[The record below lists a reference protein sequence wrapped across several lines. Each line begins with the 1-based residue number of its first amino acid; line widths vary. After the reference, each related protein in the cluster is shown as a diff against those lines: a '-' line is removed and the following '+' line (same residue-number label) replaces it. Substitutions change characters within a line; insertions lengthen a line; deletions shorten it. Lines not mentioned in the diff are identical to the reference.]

1 METYLPAPGE
11 ATTREELCLPKAR
24 EVANALHTGDLPFAR
39 LVECRRFSEDSQAE
53 VIIFDVEVELGQRQ
67 IHDIHR
73 YERLAVIFDRD
84 DTTYPEV
91 LALRA
96 DFPRVP
102 HLNLRKDELPRS
114 LCLFEEP
121 YSELKLR
128 WTAVAFLE
136 RIREWLALTAKGR
149 LHGEDQPLEPL
160 LFGSPWPLVIPFDLF
175 AKSGEDSSP
184 ELLMVYRVNG
194 GNDRPVLIAEREQ
207 NDFNKRYA
215 LKYTAM
221 VLQGDPQAHGIIYQQ
236 PGNLAE
242 LSEFLKT
249 ANIDLLQE
257 MRTRLFTWQRNGDH
271 RDLLND
277 KLIIIVALPKTR
289 ETSSAA
295 ESMDLWAF
303 LCAKSI
309 VEIGEHIG
317 VWQFHNGQLGLLYR
331 FDQEKRGDQVGVV
344 LLNPMFSFSRESAG
358 QLSGIAEQ
366 ERSKVVAVGV
376 GALGSQVFLNLMRMG
391 FGEWVLID
399 KDYLLPH
406 NLARHGLG
414 GLDVG
419 HSKAEMLALLANQTI
434 QGTPI
439 ASAIVADILNPS
451 SEQAEAISAA
461 LKNADIILDT
471 SASVAVAR
479 YLARDAVSP
488 ARRVSLFL
496 NPSGTDVVLLAEDV
510 ERKTTLDMLEMQYY
524 RFLIQEP
531 ALANHLQP
539 AGRQVRYARSCRDLS
554 SDIPQD
560 LVALHAAIVSRAIR
574 TLPADAKASIALWR
588 TDTAELNTTIHRIDP
603 PETLERKINE
613 WTVFTDHY
621 LLDKMWRVRLEKLPN
636 ETGGIL
642 IGSFDMQRKI
652 VYILDLLP
660 SPPDSTEWP
669 TVYIRGCKGL
679 TQQVSEIEKITAGML
694 GYVGE
699 WHSHPRNCGCSPSGD
714 DRKAFQW
721 LARNRNIAGFPALM
735 LIAGDDNQ
743 YCWYLGQIP

>member
-11 ATTREELCLPKAR
+11 ATTREELRLPKAR
-24 EVANALHTGDLPFAR
+24 EIADALHTGDLPFVQ
-39 LVECRRFSEDSQAE
+39 LVECRRLSEGSQAE
-53 VIIFDVEVELGQRQ
+53 VIVFDVEVELGQWQ

-73 YERLAVIFDRD
+73 YERVAVIFDRD
-84 DTTYPEV
+84 DMTYPEV
-91 LALRA
+91 LALRP

-102 HLNLRKDELPRS
+102 HLNLRKNELPRS

-128 WTAVAFLE
+128 WTVSLFLE
-136 RIREWLALTAKGR
+136 RVREWLALTAKGR
-149 LHGEDQPLEPL
+149 LHAEDQPLEPL
-160 LFGSPWPLVIPFDLF
+160 LFGSPWPLVIPLDLF
-175 AKSGEDSSP
+175 AKSGQGSSP

-194 GNDRPVLIAEREQ
+194 GNDRPVLIAGREQ
-207 NDFNKRYA
+207 NDFNKQYA

-221 VLQGDPQAHGIIYQQ
+221 ALQGDPQAHGIIYQQ

-257 MRTRLFTWQRNGDH
+257 MRTRLLTWQRNGDH

-289 ETSSAA
+289 EASSAA
-295 ESMDLWAF
+295 ETTDLWAF
-303 LCAKSI
+303 LCAKPI
-309 VEIGEHIG
+309 AEIGEYIG
-317 VWQFHNGQLGLLYR
+317 VWQPHNGQIGLLYP
-331 FDQEKRGDQVGVV
+331 FDQEKRGGQVEVAI
-344 LLNPMFSFSRESAG
+344 LNPMFAFSRESAAR
-358 QLSGIAEQ
+358 LSGVAER

-376 GALGSQVFLNLMRMG
+376 GALGSQVFLNLIRMG

-419 HSKAEMLALLANQTI
+419 YSKAEMLALLANQTI
-434 QGTPI
+434 QGTSI

-461 LKNADIILDT
+461 LKSADIILDA

-479 YLARDAVSP
+479 YLARDADSP
-488 ARRVSLFL
+488 ARRASVFL
-496 NPSGTDVVLLAEDV
+496 NPSGTDVVLLVEDL
-510 ERKTTLDMLEMQYY
+510 ERKTTLDILEMQYY

-531 ALANHLQP
+531 ALANHL
-539 AGRQVRYARSCRDLS
+539 RQGDSQIRYARSCRDLS
-554 SDIPQD
+554 SNIPQD

-574 TLPADAKASIALWR
+574 TVPSDTKARIALWQ
-588 TDTAELNTTIHRIDP
+588 TDTVELSTMMHRIDP
-603 PETLERKINE
+603 PGTIERKINE
-613 WTVFTDHY
+613 WAVCTDQY
-621 LLDKMWRVRLEKLPN
+621 LLNKMWRMRAEKLPN

-652 VYILDLLP
+652 VYVLDLLP

-669 TVYIRGCKGL
+669 TIYIRGCKGL

-699 WHSHPRNCGCSPSGD
+699 WHSHPCNCGCSPSGD
-714 DRKAFQW
+714 DRKAFRW

-735 LIAGDDNQ
+735 LIVGDHNQ

>member
-11 ATTREELCLPKAR
+11 GTTTEELCISKAQ
-24 EVANALHTGDLPFAR
+24 EVANALQPGALPFVR
-39 LVECRRFSEDSQAE
+39 LVECRRLSEGSQAE
-53 VIIFDVEVELGQRQ
+53 VIVFDVEVELGQRQ
-67 IHDIHR
+67 IYDIHR
-73 YERLAVIFDRD
+73 YERVAVIIDRD

-128 WTAVAFLE
+128 WTAAAFLE
-136 RIREWLALTAKGR
+136 RIREWLALTAKGK
-149 LHGEDQPLEPL
+149 LHADDQPLEPL

-175 AKSGEDSSP
+175 AKWGENSSP
-184 ELLMVYRVNG
+184 EPLMVYTVNG

-207 NDFNKRYA
+207 NEFNKRYG
-215 LKYTAM
+215 LKYTALA
-221 VLQGDPQAHGIIYQQ
+221 LQGDPQAHGIIYQQ

-242 LSEFLKT
+242 VSEFLKT

-257 MRTRLFTWQRNGDH
+257 MRTRLFTWQKNGEH
-271 RDLLND
+271 KDLLND

-289 ETSSAA
+289 EASSAA
-295 ESMDLWAF
+295 ETTDLWAF
-303 LCAKSI
+303 LCAKPI
-309 VEIGEHIG
+309 AEIGEYVG
-317 VWQFHNGQLGLLYR
+317 VWQPHNGQLGLLYP
-331 FDQEKRGDQVGVV
+331 FDQEKRGDLVEVV
-344 LLNPMFSFSRESAG
+344 LLNPMFSFSRESADRLTG
-358 QLSGIAEQ
+358 VADQ
-366 ERSKVVAVGV
+366 ERSKVVAVGM
-376 GALGSQVFLNLMRMG
+376 GAMGSQVLLNLMRMG

-399 KDYLLPH
+399 RDYLLPH

-434 QGTPI
+434 QGAPI

-451 SEQAEAISAA
+451 SEQAEAISMA
-461 LKNADIILDT
+461 LKNADLILDA

-479 YLARDAVSP
+479 YLARDAASP
-488 ARRVSLFL
+488 ARRALLFL
-496 NPSGTDVVLLAEDV
+496 NPSGTDVILLVEDL
-510 ERKTTLDMLEMQYY
+510 ERKTTLDVLEMQYY

-531 ALANHLQP
+531 TLANHLQQ
-539 AGRQVRYARSCRDLS
+539 ADSRVRYARSCRDLS
-554 SDIPQD
+554 SNIPQD

-574 TLPADAKASIALWR
+574 TAPSDTKARIALWQ
-588 TDTAELNTTIHRIDP
+588 TDTTELSTTIHSFDP
-603 PETLERKINE
+603 PEKIERKVND
-613 WTVFTDHY
+613 WTVCTDQY
-621 LLDKMWRVRLEKLPN
+621 LLDKMWRMRAEKLPK

-652 VYILDLLP
+652 VYILDLFP

-679 TQQVSEIEKITAGML
+679 TQQVGEIEKITAGMV

-714 DRKAFQW
+714 DRKAFRW
-721 LARNRNIAGFPALM
+721 LARHRNSAGFPALM
-735 LIAGDDNQ
+735 LIAGDNNQ